1 MERTKYMAHKR
12 NASSSAAAI
21 LRATTWL
28 FARTGYTDEQ
38 LQGPQGL
45 CVLKRNYIKDN
56 HMTRQ
61 EREPEINI
69 DCWTEIGSLKW
80 IFSWI
85 TEEGGV
91 S

>member
-1 MERTKYMAHKR
+1 MAHERNVSNSSDSSDTKSNYMA
-12 NASSSAAAI
+12 
-21 LRATTWL
+21 LRARAVTQ
-28 FARTGYTDEQ
+28 EQ
-38 LQGPQGL
+38 MQGPQGL